1 MTGED
6 NSPTRRYFR
15 VPNIYLL
22 GGTVLALFCGAL
34 TSATPAD
41 AHSDLLR
48 SSPISDTVLSASP
61 DEIIFFFSEPV
72 AVETSNVQL
81 VDAADAPYDLD
92 DFHHHGDATNP
103 GLGVQPNLPS
113 GVYTVQWDVISAT
126 DGHSSSGSF
135 SFEVVSNQLVDTPS
149 VSVRAVEEDDGDSGG
164 GSIVAI
170 VVIIVLVTAAAA
182 FGAWRARRR
191 R

>member
-6 NSPTRRYFR
+6 NSPIQRHFR
-15 VPNIYLL
+15 VPNIYLQ

-34 TSATPAD
+34 TSATPGD

-61 DEIIFFFSEPV
+61 GEIIFFFSEPV
-72 AVETSNVQL
+72 VVETSDVQL
-81 VDAADAPYDLD
+81 VDAADAPYDLN

-113 GVYTVQWDVISAT
+113 GVYTVRWNVISAT
-126 DGHSSSGSF
+126 DGHPASGSF
-135 SFEVVSNQLVDTPS
+135 SFEVVQSQSAPDVTVTVHEVNETSPPQ
-149 VSVRAVEEDDGDSGG
+149 GG
-164 GSIVAI
+164 P
-170 VVIIVLVTAAAA
+170 VLVGALLFLIAAPIALA
-182 FGAWRARRR
+182 LFIALRRR
-191 R
+191 

>member
-1 MTGED
+1 MRT
-6 NSPTRRYFR
+6 TRQSERHFR

-34 TSATPAD
+34 TSATPGN

-61 DEIIFFFSEPV
+61 GEIIFFFSEPV
-72 AVETSNVQL
+72 VVETSDVQL
-81 VDAADAPYDLD
+81 VDSADAPYDLN

-126 DGHSSSGSF
+126 DGHQSSGSF
-135 SFEVVSNQLVDTPS
+135 SFEVVSNPLMGTPS
-149 VSVRAVEEDDGDSGG
+149 VSVRPVDEDAGDSSG
-164 GSIVAI
+164 GSSINPVVVI
-170 VVIIVLVTAAAA
+170 VVVVTVGAAL
-182 FGAWRARRR
+182 GTWRARRR